1 MKHFIFAC
9 VAALGTT
16 GAAADPL
23 TDLIGSKAYW
33 QAMDWEKV
41 EQSRIWRMSGWAP
54 FEGKQEAGRTFE
66 KERPVEIDGKNLRAH
81 LIVEEMPTR
90 QNILSIYSTELS
102 PNECKQISDWLT
114 NKFGRPRRVV
124 DASYSFD
131 LVAKGNT
138 IENIDKMSQWDI
150 GATRTTFT
158 CAGLKTA
165 AAEKVG
171 EKNKLAGILV
181 FGSKAREREIK
192 PLFGLRCTR
201 RIEYIGIG
209 RPPESLDDIVL
220 IIDENRKR
228 VSASNKVPFPG
239 ERRITDDAIEFQ
251 IKANDVLIDNYI
263 DRHTGSLNAKYK
275 YLKGAGLSANVT
287 GHCEINEPGERK
299 F

>member
-1 MKHFIFAC
+1 MKRFIFAC

-41 EQSRIWRMSGWAP
+41 EQSRIWRMNGWAP
-54 FEGKQEAGRTFE
+54 FEGKQEAGQTFT

-90 QNILSIYSTELS
+90 RNILSIYSIELS
-102 PNECKQISDWLT
+102 PNECNQISAWLT
-114 NKFGRPRRVV
+114 QKYGKPRRAV
-124 DASYSFD
+124 DGSYKFD
-131 LVAKGNT
+131 LIAQGNT
-138 IENIDKMSQWDI
+138 VENIDKMSQWDI
-150 GATRTTFT
+150 GSTRTTFT
-158 CAGLKTA
+158 CAGLKTT

-181 FGSKAREREIK
+181 FGSKVGEREIK
-192 PLFGLRCTR
+192 PLFGLRCTQ
-201 RIEYIGIG
+201 RIEYTGIG

-239 ERRITDDAIEFQ
+239 ERRITDDEIEFK
-251 IKANDVLIDNYI
+251 IKKDDHTVDYFI
-263 DRHTGSLNAKYK
+263 DRHTGAFKAKLQ
-275 YLKGAGLSANVT
+275 YLKGGGANVF
-287 GHCEINEPGERK
+287 GHCEKSEPGERK